1 MSVPLLD
8 LKAQYLSI
16 KNEIDKAVKNV
27 LNSGKFILGPE
38 VSELEEEILRFSNT
52 KYAIS
57 CASGTDALLLSL
69 MAFDLKPGDEV
80 ITTPFTFF
88 ATVGSISRLGAVPV
102 FVDIDPA
109 TFNINPDLLEEKIS
123 GRTRGFIPV
132 HLFGQT
138 AEMNPIVNIGKDKNL
153 FVIEDACQSIGAAY
167 FDKKAGGAGD
177 TGCFSFFPSKNLGCF
192 GDGGMVT
199 TNREDLAAKI
209 KMLRVHGGK
218 DRYYHDFVGI
228 NSRLDTLQAAI
239 LLVELKYLKEWTNLR
254 IKNAELYNNAF
265 KDIDGVTLPVIGP
278 NKYHVFNQY
287 TIRVKKRNGLIREL
301 EKHKIGFGIY
311 YPLPLHLQKCY
322 RYLNYKK
329 GDFPESEKAA
339 AEVISLPVYPFLSDD
354 MRNEVIAAVKDY
366 FGA

>member
-1 MSVPLLD
+1 MSIPLLD

-16 KNEIDKAVKNV
+16 KKEIDKAVQNV

-38 VSELEEEILRFSNT
+38 VSELEEEISKFSNT
-52 KYAIS
+52 KYAVS

-88 ATVGSISRLGAVPV
+88 ATVGSISRLGAVPA

-109 TFNINPDLLEEKIS
+109 TFNINPDLMEEKIS
-123 GRTRGFIPV
+123 GRTRGIIPV
-132 HLFGQT
+132 HLFGQI
-138 AEMNPIVNIGKDKNL
+138 AEMNPIVKIGKDKNL
-153 FVIEDACQSIGAAY
+153 FVIEDACQSIGAVS
-167 FDKKAGGAGD
+167 FDKKAGEAGD

-239 LLVELKYLKEWTNLR
+239 LLVELKHLEEWTNIR
-254 IKNAELYNNAF
+254 IKNAKLYNNAF
-265 KDIDGVTLPVIGP
+265 KDIDGVTLPVIGR

-301 EKHKIGFGIY
+301 EKRGIGFGIY

-339 AEVISLPVYPFLSDD
+339 QEVISLPVYPFLSDD
-354 MRNEVIAAVKDY
+354 MRNEVITAVKDY